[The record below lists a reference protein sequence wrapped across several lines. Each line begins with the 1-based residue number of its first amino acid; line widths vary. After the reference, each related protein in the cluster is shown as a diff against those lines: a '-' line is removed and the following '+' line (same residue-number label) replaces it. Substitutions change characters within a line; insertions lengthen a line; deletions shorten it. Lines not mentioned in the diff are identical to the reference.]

1 MSRSSRSSRTWRRK
15 AVAVALVAAAL
26 GGGAITL
33 AEPASASVSQGY
45 IAGTGSASDDWK
57 DEGTLSSTSHAKS
70 NATALVQVLLWA
82 DGAKEKD
89 GTTFDYADIDG
100 KYGPNTTAAVKSWQ
114 KKLNSELGTHLT
126 VDGKAGP
133 KTLDAAG
140 ESALWNSSSTTV
152 TYNGWKH
159 QVVFKR
165 TSGKYYLKV
174 NNSHGWKLAS
184 YSTLNVV

>member
-1 MSRSSRSSRTWRRK
+1 MSRNSGARRRRTI
-15 AVAVALVAAAL
+15 AVALVVAAL
-26 GGGAITL
+26 GAGAVTL
-33 AEPASASVSQGY
+33 AEPAAAGVSQGY
-45 IAGTGSASDDWK
+45 IAGTGNASDDFK

-89 GTTFDYADIDG
+89 GTNFDYADIDG

-114 KKLNSELGTHLT
+114 KKLNSELGSHLT

-133 KTLDAAG
+133 KTLDVAG
-140 ESALWNSSSTTV
+140 EAALWNSSSTTV

-165 TSGKYYLKV
+165 TGGKYYLKV
-174 NNSHGWKLAS
+174 NSSHGWKLAS